1 MKHIK
6 EGEEFEMGGQIFS
19 YALNQQGGVVL
30 KVTPQSDLYNGKIRT
45 KIKPSFIPPTLQEF
59 KNYFRENGYK
69 IDVAEMAWKGYDV
82 AEWHKANGEKVRNWK
97 QTCCNVWFKE
107 PNKIKS
113 DTNVVTDFFQK

>member
-45 KIKPSFIPPTLQEF
+45 KIKPSFIPPTKKEVGE
-59 KNYFRENGYK
+59 YFES
-69 IDVAEMAWKGYDV
+69 KGYIR
-82 AEWHKANGEKVRNWK
+82 AIGEKAWEYYTAGDWHNGQGKPVRNWR
-97 QTCCNVWFKE
+97 QTMVANWMKDE
-107 PNKIKS
+107 NKIKS